1 MNNKGDIFFISEN
14 NEIVGVSSLKKSEEN
29 KICTFYI
36 KDDYRKEGLGSK
48 LLEQSLKYLE
58 TEKPVINFSQNKFDM
73 FKNFV
78 DKYNWKLTSTKS
90 KKR

>member
-1 MNNKGDIFFISEN
+1 M
-14 NEIVGVSSLKKSEEN
+14 KKSEEN

>member
-58 TEKPVINFSQNKFDM
+58 TEKPVINFSKNKFDM
-73 FKNFV
+73 IKNFV

>member
-1 MNNKGDIFFISEN
+1 M
-14 NEIVGVSSLKKSEEN
+14 KKSEES

-36 KDDYRKEGLGSK
+36 KDDHRKEGLGSE

-58 TEKPVINFSQNKFDM
+58 TEKPVITFSQDKFDM

-78 DKYNWKLTSTKS
+78 DKYNWKLTAPKPKII
-90 KKR
+90 KKNCVLMKK